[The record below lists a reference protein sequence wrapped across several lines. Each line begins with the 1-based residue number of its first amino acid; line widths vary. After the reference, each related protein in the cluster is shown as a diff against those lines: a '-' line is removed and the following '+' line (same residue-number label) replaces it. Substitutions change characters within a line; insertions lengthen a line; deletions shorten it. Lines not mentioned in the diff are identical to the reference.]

1 MGRTEP
7 GTAMTIERQARLR
20 EVQTWGDFFR
30 FTIEAPA
37 IGREARP
44 GQFVM
49 VKVADGTTPLL
60 RRPLGIHNAD
70 TAGFELFFK
79 IAGQGTEILSRKK
92 PGDRLDIIGPLG
104 KGFTVPPGTKGKP
117 AFLVGGGRGI
127 APLYFLA
134 RELAA
139 AGARPIVLYGGRCL
153 ADIPLRERFEH
164 AGLEYHC
171 STDDGS
177 FGFAGFVTAL
187 VEREIGR
194 EKPAIVYACGP
205 DPMMKALAAIAAKHG
220 LPAEFSLESVM
231 GCGIGACWG
240 CVHRI
245 RDEGGDGWVKICEE
259 GPVFPGERI
268 LWP

>member
-1 MGRTEP
+1 MP
-7 GTAMTIERQARLR
+7 IERNARLR
-20 EVQTWGDFFR
+20 EVQSWGDHFR
-30 FTIEAPA
+30 FAIDAPA
-37 IGREARP
+37 IGRDARP

-49 VKVADGTTPLL
+49 VKVTEGTVPLL
-60 RRPLGIHNAD
+60 RRPLGIHDAD
-70 TAGFELFFK
+70 ANGFELFFRV
-79 IAGQGTEILSRKK
+79 AGQGTEILSRKR
-92 PGDRLDIIGPLG
+92 PGERLDIIGPLG
-104 KGFTVPPGTKGKP
+104 RGFTVDTAANGKT

-134 RELAA
+134 HALKA
-139 AGARPIVLYGGRCL
+139 AGANPVVLYGGRSL
-153 ADIPLRERFEH
+153 ADIPLRDRLEKAGFEVR
-164 AGLEYHC
+164 C

-187 VEREIGR
+187 VEKELARI
-194 EKPAIVYACGP
+194 KPAIVYACGP
-205 DPMMKALAAIAAKHG
+205 DPMMKALAAITAKHG

-245 RDEGGDGWVKICEE
+245 KSEGGDGWVKICEE

>member
-1 MGRTEP
+1 
-7 GTAMTIERQARLR
+7 MTIQRDARLR
-20 EVQTWGDFFR
+20 EVQRWGDFFR

-37 IGREARP
+37 MGKEARP

-49 VKVADGTTPLL
+49 VKVSEGTFPLL
-60 RRPLGIHNAD
+60 RRPLGIHDAD
-70 TAGFELFFK
+70 KDGIGLFFK
-79 IAGQGTEILSRKK
+79 VAGPGTEILSRKK

-104 KGFTVPPGTKGKP
+104 KGFTVSAAARGKT

-134 RELAA
+134 KELAA
-139 AGARPIVLYGGRCL
+139 AGIRPLVFYGGRCL
-153 ADIPLRERFEH
+153 ADIPLRDRFER
-164 AGLEYHC
+164 AGLEFLC

-177 FGFAGFVTAL
+177 FGFSGFVTGL
-187 VEREIGR
+187 VERELGKA
-194 EKPAIVYACGP
+194 KPAIVYACGP
-205 DPMMKALAAIAAKHG
+205 DPMMKNLAAITSKLG
-220 LPAEFSLESVM
+220 LPAEFSLESIM

-245 RDEGGDGWVKICEE
+245 KSESGDGWVKICEE

>member
-1 MGRTEP
+1 
-7 GTAMTIERQARLR
+7 MTIQRDARLR
-20 EVQTWGDFFR
+20 EVQRWGDFFR

-37 IGREARP
+37 MGKEARP

-49 VKVADGTTPLL
+49 VKVSEGTFPLL
-60 RRPLGIHNAD
+60 RRPLGIHDAD
-70 TAGFELFFK
+70 KDGIGLFFK
-79 IAGQGTEILSRKK
+79 VAGKGTEILSRKK
-92 PGDRLDIIGPLG
+92 PGDRLDLIGPLG
-104 KGFTVPPGTKGKP
+104 KGFTVSAAAKGKT

-134 RELAA
+134 KELAA
-139 AGARPIVLYGGRCL
+139 AGIRPLVFYGGRCL
-153 ADIPLRERFEH
+153 ADIPLRERFEQ
-164 AGLEYHC
+164 AGLEFLC

-187 VEREIGR
+187 IERELAKAR
-194 EKPAIVYACGP
+194 PAMIYACGP
-205 DPMMKALAAIAAKHG
+205 DPMMKNLAAIISKHRV
-220 LPAEFSLESVM
+220 PAEFSLESIM

-245 RDEGGDGWVKICEE
+245 KSGRGDGWVKICEE